1 MKFLSIPSDL
11 DSELEKLN
19 HIDTE
24 INKGT
29 PIYVLIFMEGCNPC
43 NMVRPEWKKLENI
56 FDHNSNDAII
66 ADVNKDILSKYP
78 SKLTIP
84 TSYPTIMSING
95 IKKED
100 FHNSNIKDTNKSRNI
115 DNFVEWINKS
125 MTKKLPKRINNNK
138 SKRKRCKQKKK
149 TPNYIKGGKWTKKYK
164 KSINC
169 KRPKGFSQRQYCKYG
184 RK

>member
-19 HIDTE
+19 QIDNE

-29 PIYVLIFMEGCNPC
+29 PIYILIFMEGCSPC

-56 FDHNSNDAII
+56 FDHDSNEAII
-66 ADVNKDILSKYP
+66 AEVNKDILSKYS
-78 SKLTIP
+78 SKLTMP
-84 TSYPTIMSING
+84 SSFPTIMSING
-95 IKKED
+95 KNKED
-100 FHNSNIKDTNKSRNI
+100 FHNSNIKDTNKTRNI
-115 DNFVEWINKS
+115 DNFVEWINSS
-125 MTKKLPKRINNNK
+125 MKKKMRRHIINK
-138 SKRKRCKQKKK
+138 SKRKKRKPKKPSNSK
-149 TPNYIKGGKWTKKYK
+149 RGGKWTKKYK
-164 KSINC
+164 KTINC